1 MPSKK
6 TTIVSLRLPNED
18 YHMLI
23 AKAQKRGISPSEWLR
38 PIIHTALHAFKPK
51 NVE

>member
-18 YHMLI
+18 YHILMD
-23 AKAQKRGISPSEWLR
+23 KAQKRGKTPSEWLR

-51 NVE
+51 SAN

>member
-6 TTIVSLRLPNED
+6 TTIVSIRLPNED
-18 YHMLI
+18 YKLLKEKA
-23 AKAQKRGISPSEWLR
+23 AKRVISPSEWLR

-51 NVE
+51 NAE